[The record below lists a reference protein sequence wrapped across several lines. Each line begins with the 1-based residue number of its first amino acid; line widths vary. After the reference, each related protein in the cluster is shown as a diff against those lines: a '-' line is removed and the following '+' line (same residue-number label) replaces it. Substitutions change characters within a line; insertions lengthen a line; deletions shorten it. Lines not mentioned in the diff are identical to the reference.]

1 MTDNNQMNDGDID
14 DVFSDVSDDSHYARQ
29 TGGVTD
35 GGDHDPDIDQG
46 LVHPGVDEDTE

>member
-1 MTDNNQMNDGDID
+1 MDDSDID
-14 DVFSDVSDDSHYARQ
+14 DVLHGESDDSHYARQ
-29 TGGVTD
+29 TGNLGD